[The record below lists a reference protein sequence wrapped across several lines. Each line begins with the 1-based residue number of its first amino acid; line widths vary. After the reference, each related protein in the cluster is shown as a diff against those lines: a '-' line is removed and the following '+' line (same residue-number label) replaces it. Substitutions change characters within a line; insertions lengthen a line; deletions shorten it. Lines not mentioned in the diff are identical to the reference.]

1 MLFNSGCLLAAA
13 LVMSAEAFAP
23 SSTSSRACTLHA
35 TLAEPTTSSNG
46 QTASDK
52 PLTSLCE
59 ITKEA
64 CEAVTPMLNGKWMNI
79 A

>member
-1 MLFNSGCLLAAA
+1 MLFRSSLLLAAA
-13 LVMSAEAFAP
+13 LVLSTEAFAP
-23 SSTSSRACTLHA
+23 SSTSSRASALHA
-35 TLAEPTTSSNG
+35 TLAEP
-46 QTASDK
+46 ASDK
-52 PLTSLCE
+52 PLTTLCE

>member
-1 MLFNSGCLLAAA
+1 MLFNSRCLLAAA
-13 LVMSAEAFAP
+13 LVISAEAFAP
-23 SSTSSRACTLHA
+23 SSTSSRASALHA
-35 TLAEPTTSSNG
+35 
-46 QTASDK
+46 TASDK

-64 CEAVTPMLNGKWMNI
+64 CEAVTPMLNGKCMKT